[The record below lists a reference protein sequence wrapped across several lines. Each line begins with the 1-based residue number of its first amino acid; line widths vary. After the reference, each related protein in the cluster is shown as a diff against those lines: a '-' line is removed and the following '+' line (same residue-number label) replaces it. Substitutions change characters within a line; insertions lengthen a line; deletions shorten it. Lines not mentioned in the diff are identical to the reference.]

1 MNWNWNKKNRR
12 KKTNSCDTAAKKKYK
27 PTKKKNRNMTVSNT
41 VDQYTIMSGDRS
53 KIKDLL
59 CNRLTECGWRDE
71 VRLLCRN
78 ILLEKSGNNS
88 VTVEQLISEVTP
100 KARTLVPDAVKKELL
115 MKIRTILAE
124 NESDN
129 SN

>member
-1 MNWNWNKKNRR
+1 M
-12 KKTNSCDTAAKKKYK
+12 TICD
-27 PTKKKNRNMTVSNT
+27 T
-41 VDQYTIMSGDRS
+41 VDQYTIMSGDRL

-59 CNRLTECGWRDE
+59 CNRLTECGWRNE

-78 ILLEKSGNNS
+78 ILLEKSANNS
-88 VTVEQLISEVTP
+88 VSVDQLISEVTP

-124 NESDN
+124 TDEDN
-129 SN
+129 

>member
-1 MNWNWNKKNRR
+1 
-12 KKTNSCDTAAKKKYK
+12 
-27 PTKKKNRNMTVSNT
+27 MTVSNT

-78 ILLEKSGNNS
+78 ILVEKNGNNS
-88 VTVEQLISEVTP
+88 LSVEQLIAEVTP

-124 NESDN
+124 NEGEN
-129 SN
+129 